1 MNQTYLPP
9 HPKAVEDLLSL
20 LSIVTNPKAVSEYT
34 KGLLEAARQYKEAS
48 RGFIDKDAS
57 LVAREAAA
65 FDLNAKLV
73 AYESGLKAREKEIER
88 LESDLADKTAKVSG
102 DRSLLDDLYVQ
113 YNTERDKL
121 DHDRA
126 NFEQTSKSALAALAE
141 RDRAL
146 KSAHEE
152 HQTKVK
158 ALKDL
163 IHV

>member
-1 MNQTYLPP
+1 MNQAYLPP

-34 KGLLEAARQYKEAS
+34 KGLLEAARQYTAAS
-48 RGFIDKDAS
+48 AGFIDKEADLAK
-57 LVAREAAA
+57 RETALGNL
-65 FDLNAKLV
+65 FS
-73 AYESGLKAREKEIER
+73 EQKAQLATLEVREREIER
-88 LESDLADKTAKVSG
+88 QEKVLEEKADKISIDA
-102 DRSLLDDLYVQ
+102 DELDDLWVQ
-113 YNTERDKL
+113 YNTKNDKL
-121 DHDRA
+121 EHDRA
-126 NFEQTSKSALAALAE
+126 NFEQTSQSALASLAE
-141 RDRAL
+141 RDRNL